1 MRSNCIAALPH
12 STCSY
17 RWKLPVTPQMRAA
30 PIDQAHYSSTRA
42 GAWLV
47 RESPKAEHSSIPW
60 KAYLASREFNNLAS
74 DIADAVF
81 SPSSTSLSSP
91 ETERPS
97 SLNVRAIAR
106 TAGQQSAGSLL
117 ASVLPDAVVAP
128 GNKVEKQALGLAL
141 AA

>member
-17 RWKLPVTPQMRAA
+17 TWKMPVAPQMRPALV
-30 PIDQAHYSSTRA
+30 DQAYRA
-42 GAWLV
+42 ALRLR
-47 RESPKAEHSSIPW
+47 REGSNAEHSSIPW
-60 KAYLASREFNNLAS
+60 KTYLASREFKNLAS

-97 SLNVRAIAR
+97 SLNAPAFAR
-106 TAGQQSAGSLL
+106 TGVKSSAGSLL
-117 ASVLPDAVVAP
+117 ASVLSDASDAP
-128 GNKVEKQALGLAL
+128 RNKLEKQAPDLAL